1 MSDFDICFN
10 VNVFLK
16 KLPPACLGFNPSV
29 VYFLFLT
36 KERPQHKNQS
46 IFRYITS
53 PGFIL
58 QISTSDHNSIES
70 DQLYS
75 CGKAKASL

>member
-1 MSDFDICFN
+1 MSDFDICIS

-29 VYFLFLT
+29 VSFLFVT
-36 KERPQHKNQS
+36 MERPLHKNQS

-53 PGFIL
+53 PRFIL